1 MDKDWLAASYW
12 SFFLKNTYLLLKYF
26 FSPFKVVG
34 SEGSYE
40 NKSLSYQSVQTVQ
53 SNTGHYDLSNYLISH
68 ILSATKRNFISDLSK
83 SAWQRQWRSNLRNP
97 WTSPVVEWSWPSF
110 QPREWNNI
118 SQDFFLWPCFDL
130 LIDLDAWISSPCLY
144 LESIWKPDDIG
155 FVWVRW
161 ISPIVHVS
169 TVTLEMQNTNIFLTV
184 LNVLIIQRHGNRPE
198 TLFRLPVSHSSQLY
212 KRRYYNL
219 WEGTAN

>member
-1 MDKDWLAASYW
+1 M
-12 SFFLKNTYLLLKYF
+12 LKYF

-130 LIDLDAWISSPCLY
+130 PIDLDAWISSPCLY

-155 FVWVRW
+155 FCVGEVDFPY
-161 ISPIVHVS
+161 SACQHS
-169 TVTLEMQNTNIFLTV
+169 NTWNAKHKHL
-184 LNVLIIQRHGNRPE
+184 LNSAKCPHYSKAWKQARNSVQITSEPFKPAVQKEIL
-198 TLFRLPVSHSSQLY
+198 
-212 KRRYYNL
+212 
-219 WEGTAN
+219 

>member
-1 MDKDWLAASYW
+1 M
-12 SFFLKNTYLLLKYF
+12 
-26 FSPFKVVG
+26 VG

-110 QPREWNNI
+110 QPREWNNMSRFLFVALFWPAYRFGCLNFI
-118 SQDFFLWPCFDL
+118 SL
-130 LIDLDAWISSPCLY
+130 S
-144 LESIWKPDDIG
+144 
-155 FVWVRW
+155 
-161 ISPIVHVS
+161 
-169 TVTLEMQNTNIFLTV
+169 
-184 LNVLIIQRHGNRPE
+184 
-198 TLFRLPVSHSSQLY
+198 LFRVYLKAWWHWLCVGEVDFPYSACQHSNTWNAKHKHLLNSAKCPHYSKAWKQARNSVQITSEPFKPAVQKEIL
-212 KRRYYNL
+212 
-219 WEGTAN
+219 